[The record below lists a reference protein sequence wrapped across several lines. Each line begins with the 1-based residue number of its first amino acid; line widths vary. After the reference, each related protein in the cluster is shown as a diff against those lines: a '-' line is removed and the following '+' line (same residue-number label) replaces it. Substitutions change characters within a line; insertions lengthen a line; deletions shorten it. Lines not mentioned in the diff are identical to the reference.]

1 MRRKGR
7 PEATG
12 DPSIFYDRKEARKYD
27 RNSRIIKIQRE
38 LTLRSLELLSL
49 PQQQSSF
56 VLDVGCGSGLSGA
69 VLSEMGHTW
78 VGLDVSPDM
87 LDIAAQRDA
96 NGDVALSDMG
106 QGVPF
111 RAGVFDAAI
120 SISAVQWLCYSV
132 DSNHVPH
139 RRLICFFRSL
149 YNALKRGGRCVRES
163 QRRCASAGLPTMR
176 QRALPP
182 RASLPPLTPLSLAR
196 ACSPSTRPRAAH
208 NSAVLQL
215 YPENSAQL
223 ELITNC
229 ACQCGFTGGVVVDYP
244 NSAKAKK
251 YYLTLFAGT
260 ADDEDAGAASSSAS
274 RSKAFVVPSALGV
287 PEAGFV
293 ARGGK
298 KRKEHQRRMKG
309 NRRPT
314 VKSKDWILAKKERQR
329 RQGKKVRKDTKYSA
343 RRRPAKF

>member
-149 YNALKRGGRCVRES
+149 YNALKRGARCVVVS
-163 QRRCASAGLPTMR
+163 SV
-176 QRALPP
+176 P
-182 RASLPPLTPLSLAR
+182 RVPSLT
-196 ACSPSTRPRAAH
+196 
-208 NSAVLQL
+208 SAV
-215 YPENSAQL
+215 
-223 ELITNC
+223 C
-229 ACQCGFTGGVVVDYP
+229 
-244 NSAKAKK
+244 
-251 YYLTLFAGT
+251 
-260 ADDEDAGAASSSAS
+260 
-274 RSKAFVVPSALGV
+274 RS
-287 PEAGFV
+287 
-293 ARGGK
+293 
-298 KRKEHQRRMKG
+298 
-309 NRRPT
+309 T
-314 VKSKDWILAKKERQR
+314 
-329 RQGKKVRKDTKYSA
+329 
-343 RRRPAKF
+343 